1 MAEDKK
7 PIEEYLNLS
16 LMNLVKAIDRQ
27 SGEMAVISDKL
38 TTIADRLEKINWNLG
53 TLAKASKGGS

>member
-16 LMNLVKAIDRQ
+16 IMNQTKAI
-27 SGEMAVISDKL
+27 ENMADQVKIL
-38 TTIADRLEKINWNLG
+38 AGIIEKVNWNLG
-53 TLAKASKGGS
+53 SMVKLEKEKLERK